1 MRNAHS
7 AIRYSIFFDKKMI
20 ERSDSTNPQS
30 AIRNPH
36 SEVITMQS
44 IDLDK
49 KLSMVSSEPGVY
61 LIKDARGKIIYI
73 GKAGNLKK
81 RIGSYFSRQAQL
93 DIKTRALV
101 GKISTFETIIT
112 RTEKEA
118 LILESNLI
126 KRHKPRYNVIL
137 KDDKRYPSLRLD
149 INSPYP
155 NLTIVRKIKKNGSI
169 YFGPFTSSNAVR
181 ETLKIINK
189 TFKLRKCKTKEFKKR
204 SRPCLNFQIKACFAP
219 CCLDVDKSAYNEIVK
234 EVTMFLN
241 GRTSDLVCK
250 IKNEMILAAKAQAF
264 EQAAV
269 LRDKLFAIEKTL
281 EKQVVVTTDF
291 KDRDVLAVA
300 GSPECY
306 LITLLFIRSGCLL
319 GVRHYNFSETMSDN
333 AEMIRAFI
341 TQYYER
347 TPFIPR
353 EILVSTTLNDA
364 PLLED
369 WLYILKG
376 EKVNILH
383 PKRGEKARLLNMAIQ
398 NAEDRLKDQI
408 DSNAFDMDLLNRL
421 RKRLKMERVP
431 LRIECFDNSNI
442 SGTEPVAGMV
452 VFEKG
457 KPKKSSYRKYRIK
470 TVPKQDDYAYMAEVL
485 KRRYGK
491 GDKSKPYPDML
502 MVDGGKGQMN
512 IAVSVIKD
520 LKLDSCFEIIGIAKK
535 DEKRGEKEDKIYKP
549 VRVNPINFGREGD
562 ILLFLQRIRDE
573 AHRFAVSFHRK
584 RRGKAFLHSALDT
597 IPSVGKKRKAI
608 LLKHFKSIKKIRA
621 ATIEELS
628 ALPGISHD
636 VARAVKLALK

>member
-1 MRNAHS
+1 
-7 AIRYSIFFDKKMI
+7 
-20 ERSDSTNPQS
+20 
-30 AIRNPH
+30 
-36 SEVITMQS
+36 MQS

-155 NLTIVRKIKKNGSI
+155 NLTIVREIKKNGSI

-584 RRGKAFLHSALDT
+584 RRGKASLHSALDT

-628 ALPGISHD
+628 TLPGISHA

>member
-1 MRNAHS
+1 
-7 AIRYSIFFDKKMI
+7 
-20 ERSDSTNPQS
+20 
-30 AIRNPH
+30 
-36 SEVITMQS
+36 MQS
-44 IDLDK
+44 ISLDT
-49 KLSMVSSEPGVY
+49 KLFRVSSEPGVY
-61 LIKDARGKIIYI
+61 LMKDARGKIIYI

-137 KDDKRYPSLRLD
+137 KDDKRYPSLRMD

-169 YFGPFTSSNAVR
+169 YFGPFTSSKAVR
-181 ETLKIINK
+181 NTLKIINK

-204 SRPCLNFQIKACFAP
+204 LRPCLNFQIKACLAP
-219 CCLDVDKSAYNEIVK
+219 CCFDVDKNAYNKIVK

-241 GRTSDLVCK
+241 GRTSELIYK

-269 LRDKLFAIEKTL
+269 LRDRLFAIEKTL

-306 LITLLFIRSGCLL
+306 LITLLFIRRGCLL
-319 GVRHYNFSETMSDN
+319 GARHYSFSETMSDN
-333 AEMIRAFI
+333 AEMIGAFI
-341 TQYYER
+341 SQYYER
-347 TPFIPR
+347 TPFIPG

-376 EKVNILH
+376 KKVNILY
-383 PKRGEKARLLNMAIQ
+383 PKRGEKARLLNMAIN
-398 NAEDRLKDQI
+398 NAKDRLKDQI
-408 DSNAFDMDLLNRL
+408 DSNASDMDLLNRL

-457 KPKKSSYRKYRIK
+457 KPTRSSYRKYRIK

-502 MVDGGKGQMN
+502 MVDGGKGQIN
-512 IAVSVIKD
+512 IAVSVIKE

-549 VRVNPINFGREGD
+549 GRVNPINFGREGD
-562 ILLFLQRIRDE
+562 LLLFLQRIRDE
-573 AHRFAVSFHRK
+573 AHRFAISFHRK
-584 RRGKAFLHSALDT
+584 RRGKASLHSALDT

-608 LLKHFKSIKKIRA
+608 LFKHFKSIKKIRA

-628 ALPGISHD
+628 ALPGISHA
-636 VARAVKLALK
+636 VAKAVKLVLK

>member
-1 MRNAHS
+1 MKTDP
-7 AIRYSIFFDKKMI
+7 DKK
-20 ERSDSTNPQS
+20 SFG
-30 AIRNPH
+30 
-36 SEVITMQS
+36 
-44 IDLDK
+44 
-49 KLSMVSSEPGVY
+49 VSSEPGVY
-61 LIKDARGKIIYI
+61 LMRDACGKIIYV

-101 GKISTFETIIT
+101 NKISTFETIIT

-155 NLTIVRKIKKNGSI
+155 NLTIVRDIKKNGSI
-169 YFGPFTSSNAVR
+169 YFGPFASSNAVR

-219 CCLDVDKSAYNEIVK
+219 CCFDVDKSAYHEIVK
-234 EVTMFLN
+234 EVAMFLN
-241 GRTSDLVCK
+241 GRTSDLICK
-250 IKNEMILAAKAQAF
+250 IKNEMISAAKAQSF

-300 GSPECY
+300 GSPEHY
-306 LITLLFIRSGCLL
+306 LITLMFIRKGRLL
-319 GVRHYNFSETMSDN
+319 GIRHYSFSETMSDN
-333 AEMIRAFI
+333 AEMIGAFI
-341 TQYYER
+341 TQYYEK
-347 TPFIPR
+347 TPFIPN
-353 EILVSTTLNDA
+353 EILVPIHLIDA

-383 PKRGEKARLLNMAIQ
+383 PKRGEKARLLNMAIK
-398 NAEDRLKDQI
+398 NAEDRLKDQTAS
-408 DSNAFDMDLLNRL
+408 DVSDMDLLSRL
-421 RKRLKMERVP
+421 CKRLKMERVP

-457 KPKKSSYRKYRIK
+457 KPKRSSYRKYRIK

-491 GDKSKPYPDML
+491 GAKSNPYPDML

-520 LKLDSCFEIIGIAKK
+520 LKLDSYFEVIGIAKK
-535 DEKRGEKEDKIYKP
+535 DEKSGEKEDKIYKP
-549 VRVNPINFGREGD
+549 GRVNPINFGREGD
-562 ILLFLQRIRDE
+562 LLLFLQRIRDE
-573 AHRFAVSFHRK
+573 AHRFAITFHRK
-584 RRGKAFLHSALDT
+584 RRGKASLYSALDA

-628 ALPGISHD
+628 ALPGISHA
-636 VARAVKLALK
+636 VARSVKSALK